1 MTRPLFDATLLPLR
15 HARARA
21 LNGDYFLHERAFDEC
36 LDRIA
41 TVRRT
46 FSSAWVLGPS
56 VLGWP
61 DRLKSIGV
69 SDVAFNGPD
78 DDLLPPFA
86 AELCVSIGM
95 LDTVQDLPALLTGL
109 RHMLAPGALFIGA
122 FAGGNSLPTLRSAM
136 AAADRIEGAAR
147 PHFHPRIDPASFG
160 GLLAGAGF
168 ADPVVDVDRI
178 SLSYSNLSALI
189 RDLRAMAATNRLFER
204 PRIPVLRRGMAAAE
218 NDFTASASSGRTTEI
233 IEIIHF
239 AGWVANDLDPGPR
252 ITQN

>member
-41 TVRRT
+41 TVRRA
-46 FSSAWVLGPS
+46 FSSAWLLGPDRP
-56 VLGWP
+56 GWRE
-61 DRLKSIGV
+61 RLKSIGV
-69 SDVAFNGPD
+69 TELAFNDPGD
-78 DDLLPPFA
+78 DQLPPFA
-86 AELCVSIGM
+86 AELCISIGM
-95 LDTVQDLPALLTGL
+95 LDTAQDLPALLAGL

-122 FAGGNSLPTLRSAM
+122 IAGGNSLPALRSAM
-136 AAADRIEGAAR
+136 AAADRIEGAAH

-160 GLLAGAGF
+160 GLLASAGF
-168 ADPVVDVDRI
+168 VDPVVDVDRV
-178 SLSYSNLSALI
+178 SLAYANLPALI

-204 PRIPVLRRGMAAAE
+204 PRTPVLRRGLVAAE
-218 NDFTASASSGRTTEI
+218 NDFAASATSGRTTEI

-239 AGWVANDLDPGPR
+239 AGWVPIDPHNASGM
-252 ITQN
+252 TGN